1 MADARP
7 ARDAARAACDRK
19 HDLAVILDDTLIII
33 AVEVSKPLPSKSAAW
48 LARAQKQLTDA
59 LGACDAVRDAITAAQ
74 AEVTRL
80 ARQVPVAPDSPLRC
94 PKPMVHP
101 DETVERCVLHYD
113 HMQDDTD
120 HVDTHGHRAPVE
132 ISQST
137 IEQAR
142 MIREESCGG

>member
-1 MADARP
+1 MPDVRP

-19 HDLAVILDDTLIII
+19 HDLANILDDTLIIL
-33 AVEVSKPLPSKSAAW
+33 AVEVSKPVPSESAAW

-59 LGACDAVRDAITAAQ
+59 IDACDAVRDAIAVAQ

-80 ARQVPVAPDSPLRC
+80 ARQVPVARDSPLRC

-101 DETVERCVLHYD
+101 DESVERCVLHVD
-113 HMQDDTD
+113 HMQDDID
-120 HVDTHGHRAPVE
+120 HVDPHGHRAPVE
-132 ISQST
+132 IRQST

-142 MIREESCGG
+142 MIREEFYGG